1 MGGKTHSKKIIMEN
15 WYVAYVGGH
24 CWDKKKLE
32 MENLGNIVSSPLFLS
47 AITFSI
53 VEEILIMMDIGR

>member
-1 MGGKTHSKKIIMEN
+1 MEN
-15 WYVAYVGGH
+15 WYVACVGGH
-24 CWDKKKLE
+24 YWDKKKLE